1 MKSKKLLA
9 FLIVLLFIVS
19 FAGLIA
25 FRAHE
30 KALKQKVS
38 AQEERAI
45 PVEAFRVAQ
54 TKMKAAIALTGTIS
68 AYEDVAV
75 FPRISG
81 SKVIKIYKEVGDF
94 VKSGETLAE
103 LDTEMIEAQLKQAY
117 ASKASAS
124 AAIRQ
129 AEIQVSTIK
138 KDYERIKK
146 LYEEEVVPRQQ
157 LDQIEGQ
164 YLAAQA
170 ALDMAKK
177 KLEEVEALIK
187 QLELTKSYHQ
197 ILAPT
202 SGVISER
209 KIEVGEIVSVSSPV
223 FKINSISKVK
233 VKGSIPE
240 NHVHGVKPGME
251 AEVLVDAYPDK
262 KFLGKV
268 RLVSPTVDPKTRTA
282 EIEIEIENK
291 DFLLKPGMFTRVRID
306 MGEREVLFIPQQAL
320 KRFEG
325 TGTYYVFVVDENRR
339 ARIKEIV
346 IGDRSED
353 KIEVVRGLS
362 LNELVVL
369 TLTSGVKEGALL
381 EVKEVT
387 IQ

>member
-38 AQEERAI
+38 SQEERAI

-240 NHVHGVKPGME
+240 NYVHGVKPGME

>member
-240 NHVHGVKPGME
+240 NYVHGVKPGME

-306 MGEREVLFIPQQAL
+306 TGEREVLFIPQQAL

>member
-1 MKSKKLLA
+1 MKSKKLFA
-9 FLIVLLFIVS
+9 FLVVLLFIVS

-30 KALKQKVS
+30 KALKHKVS
-38 AQEERAI
+38 AQEEKVI
-45 PVEAFRVAQ
+45 PVEAFKVSQ
-54 TKMKAAIALTGTIS
+54 TKMKTVITMVGTIS
-68 AYEDVAV
+68 AYENVAV
-75 FPRISG
+75 FPRVSG
-81 SKVIKIYKEVGDF
+81 SKVVRIYKEVGDF
-94 VKSGETLAE
+94 VKSGEVLVE
-103 LDTEMIEAQLKQAY
+103 LDTEMIDTQLKQAY

-187 QLELTKSYHQ
+187 QLELTRSYHQ

-240 NHVHGVKPGME
+240 NYVHGIKLGME
-251 AEVLVDAYPDK
+251 AEVLADAYPDR
-262 KFLGKV
+262 KFIGKV
-268 RLVSPTVDPKTRTA
+268 RVISPTIDPKTRTG

-291 DFLLKPGMFTRVRID
+291 EFLLRPGMFTRVRID
-306 MGEREVLFIPQQAL
+306 LGEREVLFVPQQAL

-325 TGTYYVFVVDENRR
+325 TGTYYVFVVDENKR
-339 ARIKEIV
+339 ARIREII

-353 KIEVVRGLS
+353 KIEVIKGLS

-369 TLTSGVKEGALL
+369 TVTSGVKEGALL
-381 EVKEVT
+381 NIKEVKV
-387 IQ
+387 Q

>member
-240 NHVHGVKPGME
+240 NYVHGVKPGME